1 LNNDSWAAGAPPERI
16 STVAVSFSQTLERAP
31 QGPLILQSPEKVLTP
46 GGASLCQPTPHEAFL
61 NQKIFANLDMLRGAA
76 ILAVVFHHAGT
87 LETGWLAV
95 LHANCRHGVSLFFAL
110 SGFLICSLLLRE
122 ERRNGH
128 VRLKDFYIR
137 RSLRLFPLYYG
148 MLAVYGVLIF
158 GLGMFSPENQT
169 LFKERLPYN
178 VLYLSNFLPVTGPF
192 FFAWSLAIEEQ
203 FYLIFGQLFRWARR
217 SWLVGLIALLV
228 VIKPLMNLAG
238 GLDNAHLGMRILFS
252 YSEPLLWGVLGGFA
266 LHRREW
272 FNAAQILSHP
282 RVLGGLAAALLLMLF
297 TVPLHDKSGLASQ
310 AIYVLMAFIVMGCA
324 IRPAIPVPGYRVLA
338 HIGVVCYGIYLMH
351 MLVIMVVQR
360 IVTDNLYLTFLLS
373 VVIVTAVAS
382 LVYRYFESPILRYK
396 KHFSH
401 A

>member
-1 LNNDSWAAGAPPERI
+1 MNNDSWAAGAPPERI
-16 STVAVSFSQTLERAP
+16 SATAVSHLQFLERTPHTPRILTVPEIAP
-31 QGPLILQSPEKVLTP
+31 TSDGTSP
-46 GGASLCQPTPHEAFL
+46 CQPTAHDAFL

-76 ILAVVFHHAGT
+76 ILAVVFHHAGA

-95 LHANCRHGVSLFFAL
+95 LHVNSRHGVSLFFAL

-169 LFKERLPYN
+169 LFKERLPCN
-178 VLYLSNFLPVTGPF
+178 ILYLSNFVPITGPF

-217 SWLVGLIALLV
+217 SCLMGLIVLLV
-228 VIKPLMNLAG
+228 VLKPLMNLAG
-238 GLDNAHLGMRILFS
+238 ILDSTHLVVRILFS
-252 YSEPLLWGVLGGFA
+252 YSEPLLLGVLGGFA
-266 LHRREW
+266 LHNRGW
-272 FNAAQILSHP
+272 YNATQVLSHP
-282 RVLGGLAAALLLMLF
+282 RVLGSLAAALLLMLC

-310 AIYVLMAFIVMGCA
+310 VLYILMTLIVMGCA
-324 IRPAIPVPGYRVLA
+324 MRPAIPVPGYAVLA

-351 MLVIMVVQR
+351 MLVIMAVQR
-360 IVTDNLYLTFLLS
+360 VLTDNLYLTFVLS
-373 VVIVTAVAS
+373 VIVVTAVAS